1 MFLASDFIFNLIRFP
16 IHSKIFSAEKALPK
30 RGKKFSLPSTNVLS
44 YVTRKLKLVEFFFLI
59 HLSGTKFRAI
69 FRWKHEY
76 QLCNFRYE
84 YLRQKLFRQE
94 KMWFVFKHGNL
105 MRFFSERIQRAVHET
120 ESQCF
125 RAVNNSR
132 FQSFTCFRFDSRKK
146 YFSEIAFC
154 GVNWWKFNDASRDR
168 RNFWTEE
175 RL

>member
-59 HLSGTKFRAI
+59 HLSGTKFRVR

-105 MRFFSERIQRAVHET
+105 MRFFFWKDSTGCARDRKPM
-120 ESQCF
+120 F
-125 RAVNNSR
+125 PSR
-132 FQSFTCFRFDSRKK
+132 EQQQISIFYMLSIW
-146 YFSEIAFC
+146 FSEKILF
-154 GVNWWKFNDASRDR
+154 
-168 RNFWTEE
+168 RNSFLWGE
-175 RL
+175 LMKI